1 MPTLAPIE
9 ALRPEMQEWRRDFH
23 AHPET
28 GFQEIRTS
36 GIVAE
41 KLEAWGIEVHRGL
54 GQTGVVGVLRGKPP
68 GNRSIGLRA
77 DMDALPM
84 PELNDFAHRSTN
96 PHAMH
101 ACGHDGHTAMLLGA
115 AKHLAATRDFPGTV
129 HFIFQ
134 PAEEGLTGA
143 LEMVKDGLFTR
154 FPCDT
159 VYGLHNHP
167 SMPLGTIAIRP
178 GTVLAAVDYFSIHLH
193 GKSSHGAEPHNG
205 LDPLPCAVQIY
216 NALQTLISRRTDPH
230 DTAVLSIGQFHA
242 GTSDIVLP
250 EVVEMR
256 GTIRTLRPETHDH
269 LAKLFRQVVE
279 GTATAHGVRLE
290 LEHNYSYPPTINTP
304 AQAAL
309 AAEAAADVVGAA
321 RIKADLPSLTAGED
335 FAYMLQETP
344 GAFILLGQAGESET
358 SRTPVHNGRY
368 DFNDDLLPIGA
379 SCLVRLV
386 ERELAGA

>member
-1 MPTLAPIE
+1 MPTLPEIE
-9 ALRPEMQEWRRDFH
+9 ALRPEMEGWRRDFH

-28 GFQEIRTS
+28 GFQEFRTS
-36 GIVAE
+36 GLVAE
-41 KLEAWGIEVHRGL
+41 RLESWGIEVHRNIGR
-54 GQTGVVGVLRGKPP
+54 TGVVGVLRGRP

-96 PHAMH
+96 PAAMH

-115 AKHLAATRDFPGTV
+115 AKHLAALRDFPGTV

-143 LEMVKDGLFTR
+143 LEMVRDGLFSR

-167 SMPLGTIAIRP
+167 SLPLGTIAVRP
-178 GTVLAAVDYFSIHLH
+178 GTVLAAVDYFSIRLY
-193 GKSSHGAEPHNG
+193 GRSSHGAEPHNG
-205 LDPLPCAVQIY
+205 LDPLPCAVAIY
-216 NALQTLISRRTDPH
+216 TALQTLISRRTDPH

-242 GTSDIVLP
+242 GTSDIVIP
-250 EVVEMR
+250 ETVELR
-256 GTIRTLRPETHDH
+256 GTIRTLLPETHDR
-269 LAKLFRQVVE
+269 LSALFRQVVE
-279 GTATAHGVRLE
+279 GTAAAHGVRLE
-290 LEHNYSYPPTINTP
+290 LDHRYSYPPTINTP
-304 AQAAL
+304 AEAAL
-309 AAEAAADVVGAA
+309 VAEAAAEVVGADA
-321 RIKADLPSLTAGED
+321 IRSDLPSLTAGED
-335 FAYMLQETP
+335 FAYLLNETA
-344 GAFILLGQAGESET
+344 GAFLLLGQAGEAET

-368 DFNDDLLPIGA
+368 DFNDDLLPVGA

-386 ERELAGA
+386 QRGLAAG

>member
-1 MPTLAPIE
+1 MPTLAAIE

-36 GIVAE
+36 GIVAG
-41 KLEAWGIEVHRGL
+41 KLESWGIEVHRGL
-54 GQTGVVGVLRGKPP
+54 GKTGVVGVLRGKRP

-96 PHAMH
+96 PNAMH

-115 AKHLAATRDFPGTV
+115 ARHLAETRDFPGTV

-178 GTVLAAVDYFSIHLH
+178 GTVLAAVDYFSIRLF

-250 EVVEMR
+250 EMVELR
-256 GTIRTLRPETHDH
+256 GTIRTLRPETHDR
-269 LAKLFRQVVE
+269 LSALFRQVVE
-279 GTATAHGVRLE
+279 STAAAHGVRLE
-290 LEHNYSYPPTINTP
+290 LDLNYSYPPTINTP

-321 RIKADLPSLTAGED
+321 GIKADLPSLTAGED
-335 FAYMLQETP
+335 FAYMLQEAP
-344 GAFILLGQAGESET
+344 GGFLLLGQAGESET

>member
-41 KLEAWGIEVHRGL
+41 KLESWGIEVHRGI
-54 GQTGVVGVLRGKPP
+54 GRTGVVGVLRGKRP

-96 PHAMH
+96 PNAMH

-143 LEMVKDGLFTR
+143 LEMVKEGLFTR

-167 SMPLGTIAIRP
+167 SMPLGMVAIRP
-178 GTVLAAVDYFSIHLH
+178 GTVLAAVDYFSIRLF

-216 NALQTLISRRTDPH
+216 NALQTLVSRRTDPH
-230 DTAVLSIGQFHA
+230 DTAVVSVGQFHA

-250 EVVEMR
+250 EMVELR
-256 GTIRTLRPETHDH
+256 GTIRTLRPETHDR
-269 LAKLFRQVVE
+269 LAALFRQMVE
-279 GTATAHGVRLE
+279 GTAAAHGVRLE
-290 LEHNYSYPPTINTP
+290 LDLNYSYPPTINTP
-304 AQAAL
+304 AQAML
-309 AAEAAADVVGAA
+309 ATEAAADVVGEAG
-321 RIKADLPSLTAGED
+321 IKPDLPSLTAGED
-335 FAYMLQETP
+335 FAYMLRETP
-344 GAFILLGQAGESET
+344 GAFLLLGQAGEAET

-379 SCLVRLV
+379 SCLVRIV

>member
-1 MPTLAPIE
+1 MPILPDIE
-9 ALRPEMQEWRRDFH
+9 LLRPEMQAWRRDFH

-28 GFQEIRTS
+28 GFEEVRTA
-36 GIVAE
+36 GLVAAR
-41 KLEAWGIEVHRGL
+41 LESWGIEVHRGL
-54 GQTGVVGVLRGKPP
+54 GRTGVVGVLRGRP

-84 PELNDFAHRSTN
+84 PELNDIPHRSTN
-96 PHAMH
+96 HGTMH

-143 LEMVKDGLFTR
+143 LEMVRDGLFTR

-167 SMPLGTIAIRP
+167 GLPLGTIAVRP
-178 GTVLAAVDYFSIHLH
+178 GTVLAAVDYFTIRLH

-205 LDPLPCAVQIY
+205 LDPLPCAVAIY
-216 NALQTLISRRTDPH
+216 SALQTLVSRRTDPH
-230 DTAVLSIGQFHA
+230 DTAVVSIGQFHA
-242 GTSDIVLP
+242 GTSDIVIP
-250 EVVEMR
+250 ETVEMR
-256 GTIRTLRPETHDH
+256 GTIRTLLPETHDR
-269 LAKLFRQVVE
+269 LSTLFRQVVE
-279 GTATAHGVRLE
+279 GTAAAHGVRLE
-290 LEHNYSYPPTINTP
+290 LDHRYSYPPTINTP

-309 AAEAAADVVGAA
+309 AAEAAADIVGAEGI
-321 RIKADLPSLTAGED
+321 RPDLPSLTAGED
-335 FAYMLQETP
+335 FAYMLNETA
-344 GAFILLGQAGESET
+344 GAFLLLGQAGEAES
-358 SRTPVHNGRY
+358 SRTPVHNGHY

-386 ERELAGA
+386 QRELAIG